1 MKNKERIILIV
12 LMITVFFIFGSVSAK
27 DTLVAD
33 TGFRVGKDGFSFENY
48 GSEVCSGGSVWG
60 GGTCYRV
67 ENLTSAE
74 MVRMF
79 GTQVCKTVSSDGTC
93 TLTKVAEQW
102 MNEINQVVRN
112 GHCEG
117 MAVLSS
123 LFYSGLADPSDYGA
137 SSVNKL
143 QLKNNRALQ
152 REIAYWFTT
161 QWFMDDYLIEND
173 PTTQVKYLV
182 DHFNSNPD
190 TPIPLGIYQSNLSGG
205 HAITAYAVVNHGN
218 GIYYIM
224 VYDNNY
230 PNEERYITVDTNKNT
245 WSYKTST
252 NPWVSA
258 GNYSGHGRTNPI
270 QIGPVEPRLGTFKCD
285 FCTQQPASSGW
296 DSWNPWQ
303 PYTPSQ
309 PYEPSD
315 GGSSIWDILSP
326 WMSPSDSGSP
336 SAYPTAEPQPYQPS
350 DGGYSIWDILSP
362 WIDGGDSYTSPTSV
376 PDSSSSIWDIFS
388 PWMMPDGPSS
398 SSSGSDSWF
407 PTQTPQ
413 GGGSR
418 KPTAVPTAVPT
429 AKPLSRPTAVP
440 TAVPS
445 VQDGL
450 VEMNKISVSSAV
462 NIYIE
467 TDDDQRSG
475 YDWET
480 DETFREI
487 PGVEISRSMGRSS
500 AYLPNTLKYYLWMN
514 YPESKEQKTFDA
526 VITSPGRYLK
536 LTNIPE
542 AYESPNFVYNPPT
555 YHKDVDMEFEAFEV
569 IANADQL
576 PGVDFTI
583 TDEYGEYNFKFETK
597 LRNGKRQ
604 TPDAAVDFLIF
615 HNYEEGEIG
624 IWISALDDKD
634 ADKFSKATFDVAAE
648 FTLWDDEGELH
659 VSTRNSEPVSL
670 AENGMFFFN
679 YVDWQNGEGLS
690 IEADLDGD
698 DDYESNWM
706 LE

>member
-1 MKNKERIILIV
+1 
-12 LMITVFFIFGSVSAK
+12 
-27 DTLVAD
+27 
-33 TGFRVGKDGFSFENY
+33 
-48 GSEVCSGGSVWG
+48 
-60 GGTCYRV
+60 
-67 ENLTSAE
+67 
-74 MVRMF
+74 
-79 GTQVCKTVSSDGTC
+79 
-93 TLTKVAEQW
+93 
-102 MNEINQVVRN
+102 
-112 GHCEG
+112 
-117 MAVLSS
+117 
-123 LFYSGLADPSDYGA
+123 
-137 SSVNKL
+137 
-143 QLKNNRALQ
+143 
-152 REIAYWFTT
+152 
-161 QWFMDDYLIEND
+161 
-173 PTTQVKYLV
+173 
-182 DHFNSNPD
+182 
-190 TPIPLGIYQSNLSGG
+190 
-205 HAITAYAVVNHGN
+205 
-218 GIYYIM
+218 
-224 VYDNNY
+224 
-230 PNEERYITVDTNKNT
+230 
-245 WSYKTST
+245 
-252 NPWVSA
+252 
-258 GNYSGHGRTNPI
+258 
-270 QIGPVEPRLGTFKCD
+270 
-285 FCTQQPASSGW
+285 
-296 DSWNPWQ
+296 
-303 PYTPSQ
+303 
-309 PYEPSD
+309 
-315 GGSSIWDILSP
+315 
-326 WMSPSDSGSP
+326 
-336 SAYPTAEPQPYQPS
+336 
-350 DGGYSIWDILSP
+350 
-362 WIDGGDSYTSPTSV
+362 
-376 PDSSSSIWDIFS
+376 
-388 PWMMPDGPSS
+388 MMPDGPGS
-398 SSSGSDSWF
+398 SSSGSDIWF

-450 VEMNKISVSSAV
+450 VDMNKISVSSAV

-467 TDDDQRSG
+467 TDDDLRSG

-500 AYLPNTLKYYLWMN
+500 AFLPNTLKYYLWMN
-514 YPESKEQKTFDA
+514 YPESKEHKTFDA

-555 YHKDVDMEFEAFEV
+555 YHKDIDMEFEAFEV